1 MSFHTAWQS
10 PSNIALVKYWGK
22 THPQLPTNPSLSM
35 TLDACRTETSVEIVP
50 GGGKIQVWVD
60 GVDTPSFVPKVAGF
74 FKAIAERHPWT
85 AYFDWRIQTHN
96 TFPHSSG
103 IASSASGMSALALC
117 VVSLAREFQERI
129 PAKDD
134 LREASVLA
142 RLGSGSASRSVYGGW
157 VVWGRTPS
165 VPGSNQEWAHPYPHA
180 VDPVF
185 SDFRDTVLLVDVGQK
200 AVSSTV
206 GHGLMNG
213 HPFAEAR
220 FATAHN
226 NLAAFQPI
234 LASGDV
240 DSFLALAEREAL
252 MLHGLMMASNP
263 PFVLMKPETLAIL
276 EKIQNARRDGLE
288 VGFTLDAGANV
299 HVLYPARAEQSVRE
313 FVTTSL
319 SAHCKD
325 GAFIHDRVGA
335 GPQQMTEPKPLL

>member
-1 MSFHTAWQS
+1 
-10 PSNIALVKYWGK
+10 
-22 THPQLPTNPSLSM
+22 
-35 TLDACRTETSVEIVP
+35 
-50 GGGKIQVWVD
+50 
-60 GVDTPSFVPKVAGF
+60 
-74 FKAIAERHPWT
+74 
-85 AYFDWRIQTHN
+85 
-96 TFPHSSG
+96 
-103 IASSASGMSALALC
+103 
-117 VVSLAREFQERI
+117 
-129 PAKDD
+129 
-134 LREASVLA
+134 
-142 RLGSGSASRSVYGGW
+142 
-157 VVWGRTPS
+157 
-165 VPGSNQEWAHPYPHA
+165 
-180 VDPVF
+180 
-185 SDFRDTVLLVDVGQK
+185 LLVDVGQK
-200 AVSSTV
+200 SVSSTV

-220 FATAHN
+220 FATAHEH
-226 NLAAFQPI
+226 LAAFQPI

-240 DSFLALAEREAL
+240 GSFLALAEREAL

-335 GPQQMTEPKPLL
+335 GPQQLTEPKPLL

>member
-1 MSFHTAWQS
+1 MSFQTAWRS

-22 THPQLPTNPSLSM
+22 TSPQLPTNPSISM
-35 TLDACRTETSVEIVP
+35 TLDACRTETAVEIVP
-50 GGGKIQVWVD
+50 GSGKIRVWVD
-60 GVDTPSFVPKVAGF
+60 GVETPSFVPKIAGF

-85 AYFDWRIQTHN
+85 AHLDWSIRTHN

-103 IASSASGMSALALC
+103 IASSASGLSALALC
-117 VVSLAREFQERI
+117 VVSLAKEFQERI
-129 PAKDD
+129 PAKDFF
-134 LREASVLA
+134 REASVLA

-180 VDPVF
+180 IDPVF
-185 SDFRDTVLLVDVGQK
+185 ADFRDTVLLVDVGQK

-206 GHGLMNG
+206 GHGLMNN

-220 FATAHN
+220 FEMAHRN
-226 NLAAFQPI
+226 MESLQPL
-234 LASGDV
+234 LASGNV
-240 DSFLALAEREAL
+240 GGFLDLAEREAL

-263 PFVLMKPETLAIL
+263 PFVLMKPATLSIL
-276 EKIQNARRDGLE
+276 EKIQSARREGLE

-299 HVLYPARAEQSVRE
+299 HVLYPQRAEQSVHA
-313 FVTTSL
+313 FVNDSL
-319 SAHCKD
+319 SVHCKD

-335 GPQQMTEPKPLL
+335 GPTLITEPTPL